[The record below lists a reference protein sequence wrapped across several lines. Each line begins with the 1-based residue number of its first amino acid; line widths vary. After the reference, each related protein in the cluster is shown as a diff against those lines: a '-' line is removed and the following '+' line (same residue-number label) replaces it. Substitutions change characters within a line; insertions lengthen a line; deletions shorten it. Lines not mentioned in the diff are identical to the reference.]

1 MEAWL
6 TTPAGQHLQTW
17 ALARYDQAVSRCF
30 GYHALQ
36 LGAPEWPLL
45 RNSRIHHCWAAATA
59 NTSKPLSEQTALVLD
74 ATALP
79 FAPASLDLLLLPH
92 TLETSAD
99 PHATLREAARVLVPE
114 GRLLVLG
121 FNPSSLWGLQHG
133 SRRMA
138 QRMGSQAAP
147 ILPTAHALIG
157 ARQLRDWLSLLG
169 FEIDEG
175 CFGCYRPALARA
187 PWFQRLQWLEA
198 AGDRWWP
205 YLGGG
210 YFLVATKRVRSL
222 RPLHPRWQLAQQT
235 GSAAPAIRRDS

>member
-1 MEAWL
+1 MGNFLA
-6 TTPAGQHLQTW
+6 QS
-17 ALARYDQAVSRCF
+17 LARLAHLSRSA
-30 GYHALQ
+30 GLSKIDSGTSPILYILISYILPIALM
-36 LGAPEWPLL
+36 
-45 RNSRIHHCWAAATA
+45 
-59 NTSKPLSEQTALVLD
+59 
-74 ATALP
+74 
-79 FAPASLDLLLLPH
+79 
-92 TLETSAD
+92 
-99 PHATLREAARVLVPE
+99 VLV
-114 GRLLVLG
+114 
-121 FNPSSLWGLQHG
+121 FHFFSKK
-133 SRRMA
+133 MA

-205 YLGGG
+205 YLGGV